1 MSSAWCA
8 GKIARE
14 FTGGLRIFSLGDRQK
29 KGNHTGF
36 GDFKALLLEFCYGDG
51 GVTRRPPIGGGAS
64 ASRGRQIATL
74 SQGLSRLLFVYQN
87 PYFYVTSLES
97 Y

>member
-8 GKIARE
+8 GKIASE
-14 FTGGLRIFSLGDRQK
+14 FTRGLGIFSLGDRQK

-51 GVTRRPPIGGGAS
+51 A
-64 ASRGRQIATL
+64 
-74 SQGLSRLLFVYQN
+74 
-87 PYFYVTSLES
+87 
-97 Y
+97 